1 MKKKIELDVDF
12 IGGGPTPTKEEFLA
26 ISEYIKHLKLNRNQE
41 TNVKLYGQN
50 VKQNNLHNN
59 GTNSQQAHPI

>member
-26 ISEYIKHLKLNRNQE
+26 ISEYIKAAKAKQKLRKQRRTTRTKRNS
-41 TNVKLYGQN
+41 
-50 VKQNNLHNN
+50 KQ
-59 GTNSQQAHPI
+59 TA

>member
-26 ISEYIKHLKLNRNQE
+26 ISEYIRTAKAKQKLRDQRKTLRTKPE
-41 TNVKLYGQN
+41 T
-50 VKQNNLHNN
+50 KQP
-59 GTNSQQAHPI
+59 A

>member
-26 ISEYIKHLKLNRNQE
+26 ISEYIRASKAKRKLRDQRKTLRTKRNS
-41 TNVKLYGQN
+41 
-50 VKQNNLHNN
+50 KQP
-59 GTNSQQAHPI
+59 A